1 MDPIRRLIF
10 LALFASVLVAEPTQ
24 LRAMTAAAMLDA
36 AEARPTLVTGSW
48 VRRLSNL
55 LRKSVRPIAANAW
68 RRKPR
73 LIDVVRSLI
82 APIPQVA
89 MPHAR
94 VNLRS
99 LYLPPPASPAV

>member
-1 MDPIRRLIF
+1 MDPFRRLIF

-36 AEARPTLVTGSW
+36 ADARPTLVTGSW

-55 LRKSVRPIAANAW
+55 LRKSVRPIASARW

-73 LIDVVRSLI
+73 LIDVVRSLVP
-82 APIPQVA
+82 PIPQVA
-89 MPHAR
+89 MPHLAIDFH
-94 VNLRS
+94 S
-99 LYLPPPASPAV
+99 LYLPPPARA